1 MSEEIKSIVISFI
14 LGSIGGGI
22 AAECLGYYLKKRK
35 EKKDKSSVDK
45 GNGKRMGDNRTGECL
60 FFGIIDGIGTI
71 MLIELILRL

>member
-45 GNGKRMGDNRTGECL
+45 GNGKR
-60 FFGIIDGIGTI
+60 DGG
-71 MLIELILRL
+71 